1 MELGPLT
8 RSYSTF
14 ILLSSLSYI
23 NIVLSSLRGY
33 LDSQAKYKASVVSPD
48 TWCSHVYFVRAS
60 TCMASTPEAQQSEE
74 VEQTNLEKLARTS
87 TFTVQQPT
95 NLPLIGQGKLKIL
108 HT

>member
-1 MELGPLT
+1 MTLMVKVMIGGTCMELGPLT
-8 RSYSTF
+8 RSYIAF

-60 TCMASTPEAQQSEE
+60 TCMASTPEAQPDRSLSK
-74 VEQTNLEKLARTS
+74 QT
-87 TFTVQQPT
+87 
-95 NLPLIGQGKLKIL
+95 
-108 HT
+108 